1 MSLAT
6 ITDLVSDKLRTLALG
21 RELASPLVVGRAID
35 QAVLQYGL
43 DSPQQLQVKVDAVTG
58 DSIATAGVTGWVAG
72 RSVLNEVEYPIGQ
85 APRATL
91 DAAVAR
97 NAAGDWV
104 ILLLVDT
111 LAAASVRV
119 HFTAPHIVSATECT
133 VPTEHENAVACWA
146 AAELCRQLA
155 TQKGHERDA
164 TLSAANTTGASQS
177 GDLARR
183 ARDWDLQYR
192 QALGLPDPD
201 TVPGAAGTSTVVQ
214 FDRTRTR
221 GRFSSLG
228 Y

>member
-1 MSLAT
+1 MTLAT

-21 RELASPLVVGRAID
+21 RELASPLVVDRAIG
-35 QAVLQYGL
+35 QAVLQLGL
-43 DSPQQLQVKVDAVTG
+43 DAPQQLQVKVDGVTG
-58 DSIATAGVTGWVAG
+58 DSMATPTGWVAG
-72 RSVLNEVEYPIGQ
+72 RSLLTAVEYPIGQ
-85 APRATL
+85 APMATI

-104 ILLLVDT
+104 ILLLTDT

-119 HFTAPHIVSATECT
+119 HFSAPHTVDSTTCT
-133 VPTEHENAVACWA
+133 VPAEHENAVACWA
-146 AAELCRQLA
+146 AAEMCRQLA

-164 TLSAANTTGASQS
+164 TLSAANTNGASQS

-192 QALGLPDPD
+192 QALGLPDPEKSA
-201 TVPGAAGTSTVVQ
+201 GADGAGTVVQ
-214 FDRTRTR
+214 FERTRTR